1 MTPPERE
8 RARDPMSRMRAG
20 RPGARPGPRQMAR
33 RVFLV
38 WLAGAAARLAL
49 LRVPRLWFDEA
60 TTGLLGLAVLRG
72 DFPVY
77 FFGQPFMGA
86 LDGYLAAPLYAVL
99 GVSARTLELLP
110 VLLAVAWLGLVLRLK
125 IGRAHV

>member
-1 MTPPERE
+1 
-8 RARDPMSRMRAG
+8 
-20 RPGARPGPRQMAR
+20 MAR

-38 WLAGAAARLAL
+38 WLAGAVVRLAL
-49 LRVPRLWFDEA
+49 LKEPHLWFDEA

-86 LDGYLAAPLYAVL
+86 LDGYLGLRSTRAS
-99 GVSARTLELLP
+99 GCRRGRSSCCRSCWRWRGSASS
-110 VLLAVAWLGLVLRLK
+110 
-125 IGRAHV
+125 